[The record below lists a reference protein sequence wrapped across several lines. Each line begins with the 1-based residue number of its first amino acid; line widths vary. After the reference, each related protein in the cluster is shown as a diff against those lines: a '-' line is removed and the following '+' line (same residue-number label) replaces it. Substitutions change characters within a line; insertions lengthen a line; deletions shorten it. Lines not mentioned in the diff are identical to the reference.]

1 MKGSASAF
9 EATVQWELEQGGTV
23 VKRGFATARECWH
36 ARRRTRFRLSA
47 PPGDY
52 TLVVHDED
60 ASGGE
65 GTGTSSD
72 SKQIRVTGGAEG

>member
-1 MKGSASAF
+1 MSPYSF
-9 EATVQWELEQGGTV
+9 TVE
-23 VKRGFATARECWH
+23 
-36 ARRRTRFRLSA
+36 A

-65 GTGTSSD
+65 GPGPWQDTKDLS
-72 SKQIRVTGGAEG
+72 IVR